1 MTQKMKKGLSL
12 LLAGATVFTLSSCA
26 KGGEMSQ
33 KELEQKRAAKLM
45 KLSNVYS
52 MQYLKTDKDAGSN
65 NSIERVTAVDGQ
77 YYFTSYY
84 WKEIKGATEDETT
97 YENGYS
103 LMKLNEENGSVDVVR
118 IFKNSNN
125 YDEANSTADYDSVN
139 AILPMKDG
147 SVWYMYS
154 RSHSDWSD
162 EENNIY
168 ESTIDLVHEDSTG
181 SEITRVN
188 VDTLFDDEDNKYVD
202 NMFVDKAGNLA
213 LQTYNKIFVVDGE
226 GKLIKKVEMF
236 GENDNQYVNSITAT
250 PEGEI
255 LALVVTY
262 GENDSSRMLKKLD
275 LDTGKFED
283 LFDCKDYAD
292 LYSFYAG
299 ENNTIYYT
307 TTSGI
312 QELNLST
319 GENKEVLNYINSDIN
334 GNRANIT
341 GYIGNKRFICT
352 EYDSKY
358 ENQRTAIL
366 SPVSDGDAVEKYVL
380 DFAAVYLN
388 SNLQDAIIDFNKQN
402 TDYRIR
408 FIDYSKYN
416 SDNDWEAGTTK
427 LNNDIISGNI
437 PDMFSLEGLPL
448 ENYVSKNL
456 IADLK
461 KYMDSDADFN
471 PADYY
476 ENILNATAQ
485 DGKIYSIITSYY
497 LNCLISAKDYFGGK
511 TTISM
516 QDFLNVRKQNPDA
529 MVFAPSNT
537 RSDLL
542 TGYAGGYII
551 INEFLKA
558 NGGYGAFDSDDF
570 AGWLEIVK
578 EFPEEVNWDEYQNL
592 MDSGNGDGEREMYQ
606 NGKILFAMQNI
617 SSFNQF
623 RYVKRTY
630 GQDYVLTGFPAPEG
644 GGSGVAINPS
654 MEVAVSAKS
663 PFREESWSFI
673 KYLLSKD
680 YQEQGYGLSIR
691 KDVMEDK
698 IAAALNPD
706 EDYGFERSVMG
717 GSYIAYD
724 DAVAIP
730 ETEAVEETADTDDA
744 TDAVDETADTVDTA
758 DEKVVA
764 TDDVVIGGDISIDDG
779 FIPYAGDM
787 SEKEALKTTQ
797 ADIDKIL
804 AMINAADTVV
814 RTNKE
819 VNKIIEEEAG
829 AFFSGKKSAKDV
841 CSIIQSRV
849 TVYVTEDK

>member
-12 LLAGATVFTLSSCA
+12 LLAGATVFTLASCA

-45 KLSNVYS
+45 KLSSVYT
-52 MQYLKTDKDAGSN
+52 MQYLKNDKDSN
-65 NSIERVTAVDGQ
+65 SGNSIARTIVVDGKC
-77 YYFTSYY
+77 YFTSQY
-84 WKEIKGATEDETT
+84 WKEIKGATEDDTT
-97 YENGYS
+97 YENGTN
-103 LMKLNEENGSVDVVR
+103 LLKLNDSDGLELIRTFKDV
-118 IFKNSNN
+118 NN
-125 YDEANSTADYDSVN
+125 YDDAASTADNESVN
-139 AILPMKDG
+139 SILPMADG
-147 SVWYMYS
+147 TIWYTYIK
-154 RSHSDWSD
+154 SHSDWSD
-162 EENNIY
+162 EENYIY
-168 ESTIDLVHEDSTG
+168 EATNELVHEDASG
-181 SEITRVN
+181 AELARIN
-188 VDTLFDDEDNKYVD
+188 VDSVFEGEDNTYIQD
-202 NMFVDKAGNLA
+202 MFYTKSGDLA
-213 LQTYNKIFVVDGE
+213 LQTYNKVFVVDDE

-283 LFDCKDYAD
+283 LFDCKDKAD

-319 GENKEVLNYINSDIN
+319 GEETEVLNYINSDIN
-334 GNRANIT
+334 GNRTDIG
-341 GYIGNKRFICT
+341 GYLGNKRFICT

-358 ENQRTAIL
+358 ENQRMAIL

-402 TDYRIR
+402 SDYRIR

-461 KYMDSDADFN
+461 KNMDSDADFN

-551 INEFLKA
+551 LNEFLKA
-558 NGGYGAFDSDDF
+558 NDGYGAFDSDDY
-570 AGWLEIVK
+570 AGWLEIAK
-578 EFPEEVNWDEYQNL
+578 EFPEEVDWDEYQNL

-606 NGKILFAMQNI
+606 NGKIMFSTQNI
-617 SSFNQF
+617 SNFNQF

-630 GQDYVLTGFPAPEG
+630 GQDYVLTGFPTPEG

-654 MEVAVSAKS
+654 MEIAVSAKS

-706 EDYGFERSVMG
+706 ESYGWERGIIGGMAYAVESNESV
-717 GSYIAYD
+717 ATADTAETVD
-724 DAVAIP
+724 D
-730 ETEAVEETADTDDA
+730 TEETAET
-744 TDAVDETADTVDTA
+744 TETADETVDTA
-758 DEKVVA
+758 EGKSVDIA
-764 TDDVVIGGDISIDDG
+764 DDDFAIIDDS
-779 FIPYAGDM
+779 FPPYAGDTT
-787 SEKEALKTTQ
+787 EEDALKTTQ

-804 AMINAADTVV
+804 AMVNAADTVV
-814 RTNKE
+814 RTNSE
-819 VNKIIEEEAG
+819 INKIVEEEAG

>member
-12 LLAGATVFTLSSCA
+12 LLAGATVFTLASCA

-45 KLSNVYS
+45 KLSSVYT
-52 MQYLKTDKDAGSN
+52 MQYLKNDKNSDSG
-65 NSIERVTAVDGQ
+65 NSIARTIVVDGKC
-77 YYFTSYY
+77 YFTSQY
-84 WKEIKGATEDETT
+84 WKEIKGATEDDTT
-97 YENGYS
+97 YENGTN
-103 LMKLNEENGSVDVVR
+103 LLKLNDSDGLELIRTFKDV
-118 IFKNSNN
+118 NN
-125 YDEANSTADYDSVN
+125 YDEAASTADNESVN
-139 AILPMKDG
+139 SILPMEDG
-147 SVWYMYS
+147 TIWYTYIK
-154 RSHSDWSD
+154 SHSDWSD
-162 EENNIY
+162 EENYIY
-168 ESTIDLVHEDSTG
+168 EATNELVHEDASG
-181 SEITRVN
+181 AELARIN
-188 VDTLFDDEDNKYVD
+188 VDSVFEGEDNTYIE
-202 NMFVDKAGNLA
+202 NMFYTKSGNLA
-213 LQTYNKIFVVDGE
+213 LQTYNKVFVVDGE

-255 LALVVTY
+255 LALVITY

-283 LFDCKDYAD
+283 LFDCKDLAD

-319 GENKEVLNYINSDIN
+319 GKETEVLNYINSDIN
-334 GNRANIT
+334 GNRTNIG
-341 GYIGNKRFICT
+341 GYLGNKRFICT

-358 ENQRTAIL
+358 ENQRMAIL

-402 TDYRIR
+402 SDYRIR

-551 INEFLKA
+551 LNEFLKA

-578 EFPEEVNWDEYQNL
+578 EFPEEVDWDEYQNL

-617 SSFNQF
+617 SNFNQF

-654 MEVAVSAKS
+654 MEIAVSAKS

-680 YQEQGYGLSIR
+680 YQELGYGLSIR

-758 DEKVVA
+758 DKKVLA
-764 TDDVVIGGDISIDDG
+764 TDDVAIGGDISIDDG
-779 FIPYAGDM
+779 FIPGAGNPT
-787 SEKEALKTTQ
+787 KEDALKTTQ
-797 ADIDKIL
+797 KDIDKIL